1 MWTGGKAH
9 PDDTAILQSVCKQL
23 YSKVSIAES
32 SAQAFGSG
40 GTNDHTKLE
49 FGNGLYLKGLVVEP
63 KESKAR

>member
-1 MWTGGKAH
+1 MPKDKIGGVKDIVFVWTGGKAH

-32 SAQAFGSG
+32 SAQDFGSW

-49 FGNGLYLKGLVVEP
+49 FGN
-63 KESKAR
+63 